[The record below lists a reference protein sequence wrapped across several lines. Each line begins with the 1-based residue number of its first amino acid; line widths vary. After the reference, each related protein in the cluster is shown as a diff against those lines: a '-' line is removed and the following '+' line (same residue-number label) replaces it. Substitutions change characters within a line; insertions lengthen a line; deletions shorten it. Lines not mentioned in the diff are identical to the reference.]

1 MRQLIRHRVLIC
13 TPCNHRRCFGR
24 HDGQGEKG
32 GASKSGPWRGGGEM
46 GVGSDFTKGAQYSR
60 NEMITARNQV
70 SREIQPGPR
79 RVENNRLDISNQEF
93 RFKWSRKRRS
103 LGFRIP
109 KGFRFGYL
117 YSRLVHARL
126 SPSRRPPRKDS

>member
-1 MRQLIRHRVLIC
+1 
-13 TPCNHRRCFGR
+13 
-24 HDGQGEKG
+24 
-32 GASKSGPWRGGGEM
+32 M

-103 LGFRIP
+103 LGSLKDSGSAICIQGWCTLASPRVEDTTQ
-109 KGFRFGYL
+109 GF
-117 YSRLVHARL
+117 VNV
-126 SPSRRPPRKDS
+126 RRPRSSG

>member
-1 MRQLIRHRVLIC
+1 
-13 TPCNHRRCFGR
+13 
-24 HDGQGEKG
+24 
-32 GASKSGPWRGGGEM
+32 M

-117 YSRLVHARL
+117 YSRLVHAL
-126 SPSRRPPRKDS
+126 PESKTTTQGFVNVRRPRSSG